1 MTETLEHLIARH
13 ATTLDAAIDAIETRK
28 NWSPF
33 RDSPSSKFHAPG
45 KPEAGKAAFET
56 LLGKPF
62 DLRQPGT
69 IGQLGSE
76 VSPFTR
82 QPLGITYPQG
92 DPAMLIKAAQAAMP
106 TWRKTASKA
115 RIALCLEMAERICL
129 KP

>member
-62 DLRQPGT
+62 DEETVFRGAKA
-69 IGQLGSE
+69 IEDAAG
-76 VSPFTR
+76 FAAR
-82 QPLGITYPQG
+82 
-92 DPAMLIKAAQAAMP
+92 PAK
-106 TWRKTASKA
+106 WW
-115 RIALCLEMAERICL
+115 
-129 KP
+129 